1 MAQQSVPLTAAGIA
15 RLEDELEQ
23 MKIRRQELLQ
33 RIQDETESG
42 DVSDNSEYEELKE
55 QAAIADARIAELETT
70 LSNAVVIQPTSDG
83 TVGLGSRVTIRDEEG
98 VEETWVLVRHEE
110 ANTLEG
116 SISTDSPV
124 GRALL
129 GRREGDV
136 AEVQTPAGSMSMA
149 VVKVG

>member
-1 MAQQSVPLTAAGIA
+1 MAQRSVPLTAAGIA
-15 RLEDELEQ
+15 RLEDELQ
-23 MKIRRQELLQ
+23 QLRLRRQDLAQ

-42 DVSDNSEYEELKE
+42 DVSDNSEYEDLKE
-55 QAAIADARIAELETT
+55 QAAITDARIVELEST
-70 LSNAVVIQPTSDG
+70 LSHAVVVEPVNDG

-98 VEETWVLVRHEE
+98 VEETWLLVRHEE

-136 AEVQTPAGSMSMA
+136 ARVETPAGAISMS